1 MTRPRWQPL
10 VGPVNA
16 WPDALRSSPEPEAR
30 AAVLSLI
37 RAWIDGEVY
46 AALGPGEL
54 APGPIDRSLA
64 ALLDAVA
71 DLVPSR
77 IIEPRTPDDSTVR
90 RWCWIRPWDIFGQDE
105 DILLLDAEYRPW
117 LLEEAAAGCPKRD
130 YALEIVAH
138 GVRDDCRI
146 AVEDDFREH
155 AHGLLALVPLARN
168 AGAVD
173 LVDYID
179 RIQRYAKTGPVAE
192 AEARSRI
199 HDLTMCRPPAEV
211 ALRRRGGLWV
221 GPVDPHNALVIDA
234 GTGAMRIEED
244 PDDGD
249 DQPRARDARR

>member
-10 VGPVNA
+10 AGPVDA

-46 AALGPGEL
+46 AALSAGEL
-54 APGPIDRSLA
+54 APGRIDRILA
-64 ALLDAVA
+64 VLLDAVA
-71 DLVPSR
+71 DLVPAR
-77 IIEPRTPDDSTVR
+77 ILEPRTPDESTVR
-90 RWCWIRPWDIFGQDE
+90 RWCWVRPWDIFGQDE

-117 LLEEAAAGCPKRD
+117 LLEEATGGCPKRD

-138 GVRDDCRI
+138 GVRDDCRT

-155 AHGLLALVPLARN
+155 ARGLLALVSLARD
-168 AGAVD
+168 ARAFD

-179 RIQRYAKTGPVAE
+179 RIQRYAKPGPVDE

-199 HDLTMCRPPAEV
+199 HDLTMCRQPAEI
-211 ALRRRGGLWV
+211 ALQRRGDHWV
-221 GPVDPHNALVIDA
+221 GPVDPHNTLVIDA
-234 GTGAMRIEED
+234 HTGAMQIEED
-244 PDDGD
+244 SNDG
-249 DQPRARDARR
+249 